1 MKKLLLPLPLVLF
14 GCSKDRN
21 YDGEVTIS
29 DYVIFFENFCI
40 SIGKFTIGILNALID
55 TDLGKFFELN
65 KINPYGDPLFNFGAW
80 TIIILAILT
89 FFISTSSD

>member
-1 MKKLLLPLPLVLF
+1 MKKLLLPLPLILF

-29 DYVIFFENFCI
+29 DYVIFFENLCI
-40 SIGKFTIGILNALID
+40 SIGKFTVGILNALID

-65 KINPYGDPLFNFGAW
+65 KINPYGDTLFNFGAG

-89 FFISTSSD
+89 FFISSLND